1 MSDPV
6 DNVLGVMG
14 AVAAHRSEV
23 IERAVETVTGGRE
36 VYQWRDCD
44 DGAESWLVF
53 RERYPHEAR
62 RKVYMLGRVVLSGG
76 KTLVLD
82 PHAPERFS
90 EDEAAS

>member
-6 DNVLGVMG
+6 DKVLGVMD
-14 AVAAHRSEV
+14 AIAAKRTEV

-53 RERYPHEAR
+53 CQRYPHETR
-62 RKVYMLGRVVLSGG
+62 RKLYMLGRVVLSGG

-82 PHAPERFS
+82 PDAPERFS
-90 EDEAAS
+90 EDEAQQ